1 MTGNAAPTS
10 HPSYLALDRAS
21 LGEPSAEVAQHL
33 QECAECREYVE
44 GLIEPAPASGFVRV
58 RQQLDARRHA
68 RLRAGFVLLPV
79 VAAAAGVLLFVKLLP
94 QPDLPT
100 GSLGEQAYVGTKGFT
115 SVWIYVKHGSSSE
128 LWDGK
133 RALFAGDRM
142 RLKLDPGQFR
152 HVAVY
157 SVKDPSVPSLL
168 YESDVKPGESFTLP
182 EAWEID
188 AEPGAERLLVAFSN
202 AALEPV
208 WPDWLQG
215 KAPPGVMLLPFVLP
229 KSSAPDNDG
238 GSSAP

>member
-1 MTGNAAPTS
+1 M
-10 HPSYLALDRAS
+10 
-21 LGEPSAEVAQHL
+21 
-33 QECAECREYVE
+33 
-44 GLIEPAPASGFVRV
+44 
-58 RQQLDARRHA
+58 
-68 RLRAGFVLLPV
+68 
-79 VAAAAGVLLFVKLLP
+79 AAAAGALLFVKLHP
-94 QPDLPT
+94 QPDMPT
-100 GSLGEQAYVGTKGFT
+100 GPLGEQAYVGTKGFT

-157 SVKDPSVPSLL
+157 SVKDPNVPSLL
-168 YESDVKPGESFTLP
+168 YEGDVKPGESLTLP
-182 EAWEID
+182 DAWEID

-215 KAPPGVMLLPFVLP
+215 KAPPGVTLLPFVLP